1 MTKPA
6 TTNVTNEILVEPPH
20 GWFNLRF
27 KELWVYRELL
37 FFFIWRD
44 IKIRY
49 KQTVIGAAW
58 AVLQP
63 VLTMV
68 VFSIVFGR
76 LLKTPS
82 DGIPYPLFSF
92 AALIPWQL
100 FSRALSD
107 SANSLINNQQMLT
120 KIYFPRL
127 FLPTASIL
135 SGLLDFGISL
145 LVLFGMMF
153 YYQIKITWAIFTL
166 PLFVL
171 LAILTALAVGIWLS
185 ALNVRYRDI
194 KYVLP
199 FLLQIWLYATPV
211 AYSTG
216 IIPEKWRFIAGLNPM
231 SGVVNGFRWALL
243 GQTSET
249 STLLGVSI
257 VIILFLFL
265 SGLIFFQYT
274 EQTFADIV

>member
-1 MTKPA
+1 MKS
-6 TTNVTNEILVEPPH
+6 EIVLEPPQN
-20 GWFNLRF
+20 WFNLHAR
-27 KELWVYRELL
+27 ELWKFRELL
-37 FFFIWRD
+37 FFLVWRD
-44 IKIRY
+44 VKIRY
-49 KQTVIGAAW
+49 KQTILGAAW

-63 VLTMV
+63 VMTML
-68 VFSIVFGR
+68 VFSVIFGN

-82 DGIPYPLFSF
+82 DGLPYPLFSF

-107 SANSLINNQQMLT
+107 SANSLINNQQMIT

-127 FLPTASIL
+127 FLPAASIL
-135 SGLLDFGISL
+135 GGLLDFGISM

-153 YYQIKITWAIFTL
+153 YYQVKITWAIFTL
-166 PLFVL
+166 PIFIV
-171 LAILTALAVGIWLS
+171 LAVLTSLAAGIWLS
-185 ALNVRYRDI
+185 ALNVKYRDI

-199 FLLQIWLYATPV
+199 FLLQIWLYATPI
-211 AYSTG
+211 AYSTK

-243 GQTSET
+243 GQTTET
-249 STLLGVSI
+249 STLLVVSVVI
-257 VIILFLFL
+257 VIFLFL
-265 SGLIFFQYT
+265 SGLIYFQYT

>member
-1 MTKPA
+1 MESE
-6 TTNVTNEILVEPPH
+6 VIIEPPRRWLLLH
-20 GWFNLRF
+20 AR
-27 KELWVYRELL
+27 ELWQFRELL
-37 FFFIWRD
+37 FFLVWRD
-44 IKIRY
+44 IKVRY
-49 KQTVIGAAW
+49 KQTIIGAAW

-63 VLTMV
+63 ILTML
-68 VFSIVFGR
+68 VFSVIFGN

-107 SANSLINNQQMLT
+107 SANSLINNQHMVT

-127 FLPTASIL
+127 FLPAASIL
-135 SGLLDFGISL
+135 SGLLDFSISM

-153 YYQIKITWAIFTL
+153 YYKVEITWAILTL
-166 PLFVL
+166 PLFIL
-171 LAILTALAVGIWLS
+171 LAVITALAAGIWLS
-185 ALNVRYRDI
+185 ALNVSYRDV

-199 FLLQIWLYATPV
+199 FLLQIWLYATPI
-211 AYSTG
+211 AYSTK

-249 STLLGVSI
+249 STLLSLSI
-257 VIILFLFL
+257 VIIIILFL
-265 SGLIFFQYT
+265 SGLFYFQYM

>member
-1 MTKPA
+1 MLEKMET
-6 TTNVTNEILVEPPH
+6 EILIEPPRN
-20 GWFNLRF
+20 WLNLHAR
-27 KELWVYRELL
+27 ELWQFRELL
-37 FFFIWRD
+37 FFLVWRD

-49 KQTVIGAAW
+49 KQTIIGVGW
-58 AVLQP
+58 AIIQP

-68 VFSIVFGR
+68 IFSIIFGN

-107 SANSLINNQQMLT
+107 SANSLINNQQMVT

-127 FLPTASIL
+127 FLPAASIL
-135 SGLLDFGISL
+135 GGLLDFGISM
-145 LVLFGMMF
+145 LVLFAMMF
-153 YYQIKITWAIFTL
+153 YYRVKITWAICTL
-166 PLFVL
+166 PAFIL
-171 LAILTALAVGIWLS
+171 LAILTALAAGIWLS

-199 FLLQIWLYATPV
+199 FLLQIWLYATPI
-211 AYSTG
+211 AYSTR

-249 STLLGVSI
+249 SILLSISI
-257 VIILFLFL
+257 VIIIFLFL
-265 SGLIFFQYT
+265 SGLAYFQYM

>member
-1 MTKPA
+1 
-6 TTNVTNEILVEPPH
+6 VESEVLIEPPRNWLNIH
-20 GWFNLRF
+20 LR
-27 KELWVYRELL
+27 ELWQYRELL
-37 FFFIWRD
+37 FFLVWRD

-49 KQTVIGAAW
+49 KQTLIGAAW
-58 AVLQP
+58 AILQP

-68 VFSIVFGR
+68 IFSVIFGS
-76 LLKTPS
+76 LLKTSS

-107 SANSLINNQQMLT
+107 SANSLVNNQQMVT

-135 SGLLDFGISL
+135 SGLLDFGISM

-153 YYQIKITWAIFTL
+153 YYQVKITWAMLTL
-166 PLFVL
+166 PFFVL
-171 LAILTALAVGIWLS
+171 LAVMTALAAGIWLS

-194 KYVLP
+194 KYALP
-199 FLLQIWLYATPV
+199 FLLQIWLYATPI
-211 AYSTG
+211 AYSTK
-216 IIPEKWRFIAGLNPM
+216 IIPEQWRFIAGLNPM

-249 STLLGVSI
+249 SILLGISI
-257 VIILFLFL
+257 VIVVFLFL
-265 SGLIFFQYT
+265 SGLVYFQYM

>member
-1 MTKPA
+1 MESE
-6 TTNVTNEILVEPPH
+6 VLIEPPH
-20 GWFNLRF
+20 NWLNIHAR
-27 KELWVYRELL
+27 ELWQFRELL
-37 FFFIWRD
+37 FFLVWRD

-49 KQTVIGAAW
+49 KQTLIGAAW
-58 AVLQP
+58 AVFQP
-63 VLTMV
+63 VLTML
-68 VFSIVFGR
+68 VFSVIFGN

-107 SANSLINNQQMLT
+107 SANSLINNQQMVT

-127 FLPTASIL
+127 FLPASSIL
-135 SGLLDFGISL
+135 GGILDFGISM
-145 LVLFGMMF
+145 LVLFAMMF
-153 YYQIKITWAIFTL
+153 FYKVKITWAIFTL
-166 PLFVL
+166 PLFLL
-171 LAILTALAVGIWLS
+171 LAVLTSLAVGIWLS
-185 ALNVRYRDI
+185 ALNVKYRDV

-199 FLLQIWLYATPV
+199 FLLQIWLYATPI
-211 AYSTG
+211 AYSTQ

-231 SGVVNGFRWALL
+231 TGVVNGFRWALL

-249 STLLGVSI
+249 STLLGVS
-257 VIILFLFL
+257 VAIILFLFIT
-265 SGLIFFQYT
+265 GLLYFQYM